1 MTNVE
6 LADRER
12 RRPITL
18 SEGQLDEIA
27 ERAAERAIS
36 KLTDHVYLQ
45 VGRSVVNKL
54 LWVIGAV
61 FAGGYIWLH
70 SKGYMK

>member
-1 MTNVE
+1 MTEVE
-6 LADRER
+6 LANRER

-18 SEGQLDEIA
+18 SEEQLDEIA
-27 ERAAERAIS
+27 ERAAEKAIS

-54 LWVIGAV
+54 LWIIGAV

>member
-1 MTNVE
+1 MSEQEHLQE
-6 LADRER
+6 L

-18 SEGQLDEIA
+18 SEEQLDEIA
-27 ERAAERAIS
+27 ERAANRAIN

-61 FAGGYIWLH
+61 FAGVYLWMH
-70 SKGYMK
+70 NKGLLN

>member
-1 MTNVE
+1 MHNGE
-6 LADRER
+6 QSLHER
-12 RRPITL
+12 RSPITI
-18 SEGQLDEIA
+18 SEEQLDEIA
-27 ERAAERAIS
+27 ERAAEKAIS

-54 LWVIGAV
+54 LWIIGAV

>member
-1 MTNVE
+1 MSE
-6 LADRER
+6 QEHLQER
-12 RRPITL
+12 LRPITL
-18 SEGQLDEIA
+18 SEEQLDEIA

-54 LWVIGAV
+54 LWVIGVV
-61 FAGGYIWLH
+61 FAGAYLWMH
-70 SKGYMK
+70 NKGLLD